1 MWERRLTG
9 KPPVS
14 KTGTEGS
21 SPSAPARFYTKEN
34 GYISMNKAINFLK
47 QSYGELRKSTWLS
60 RQEVVQSTILVAIVV
75 ALVAAY
81 VGVIDFGLTEVLGAI
96 VGGR

>member
-21 SPSAPARFYTKEN
+21 SPSAPARFYTKE
-34 GYISMNKAINFLK
+34 YMAMNKAIQFLK
-47 QSYGELRKSTWLS
+47 ESVSELKKSTWLS
-60 RQEVVQSTILVAIVV
+60 RQEVVQSTILVLIVV
-75 ALVAAY
+75 ALVSLY
-81 VGVIDFGLTEVLGAI
+81 VGVIDFGLTRILGFV

>member
-1 MWERRLTG
+1 MASERLTIALICSECKNKNYYQVRGKKKEYKLELNKFWRRLTG

-34 GYISMNKAINFLK
+34 GYL
-47 QSYGELRKSTWLS
+47 
-60 RQEVVQSTILVAIVV
+60 
-75 ALVAAY
+75 
-81 VGVIDFGLTEVLGAI
+81 
-96 VGGR
+96 